1 MTRREEYELLLER
14 SRRFYETALM
24 QISKGFYDLA
34 AFSLEQAL
42 QLFLKA
48 CLLELGLDYPR
59 VHSVRRLLE
68 LISEA
73 SGREEPRK
81 LLIRFSVEL
90 GALEDAYISSRY
102 VPREYTAEE
111 VQKLRWTVEEVIRIV
126 RETACRG
133 SQA

>member
-81 LLIRFSVEL
+81 LLTRFSVEL

-111 VQKLRWTVEEVIRIV
+111 VQRLRETVEEVIRIV